1 MYFCHRE
8 VGKPSQVEKKPP
20 AIEKPKID
28 GKQSQFFI
36 AF

>member
-8 VGKPSQVEKKPP
+8 LGKPIQVEKKPP